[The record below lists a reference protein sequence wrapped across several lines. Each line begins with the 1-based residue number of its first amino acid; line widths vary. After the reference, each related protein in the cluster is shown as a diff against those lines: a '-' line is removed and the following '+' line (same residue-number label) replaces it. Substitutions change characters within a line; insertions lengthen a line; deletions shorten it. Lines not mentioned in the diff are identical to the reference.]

1 MYFIHPEILW
11 GLLALLIPLII
22 HLFNFRRYRKLPFSN
37 IEFLRNITRQTRKQ
51 NKLKHLIILLLRMG
65 AVALIVLAFASPRL
79 RSKGKNINSK
89 VKAIFID
96 NSFSMMAEGETGM
109 LFENARRMADDL
121 VKNLGRDQ
129 RYLLQT
135 NDYTSGKK
143 LLNRDEILKEID
155 HLKVTPSTRLLSSVN
170 QRRRKLLNKFNGVDS
185 YWFSDFQQNSTGFRQ
200 FAVDSTDNYYFFPL
214 EQVQNKN
221 IYIDSCYFTKPLVL
235 PGKQAEMKVVL
246 VNTSAAAYEKVLLT
260 LVIDGVQR
268 AVTGVDLPAFK
279 TVVVSLSFTTR
290 NSGWQAGK
298 LTIEDYPVTF
308 DDNLYFTFQVNSRIK
323 VLDIFSENPNIYLA
337 TFYGADTIFSYHAKS
352 YLQLDPATFSGY
364 SLIVIDELPE
374 VTSGLSD
381 ALMQFVKQ
389 GGNLLFI
396 PSRDDN
402 PAAINRF
409 LKPWQMG
416 SFISS
421 DTVSTRVKG
430 IKMSDRLFKEGL
442 TRVPDNAA
450 LPKLSFHYKMQH
462 RAASS
467 SVSLLSLLN
476 GDDFLVRKNSG
487 EGSIYVL
494 TAPINKQITDFALNP
509 LFASVMYGLA
519 LTADKK
525 TNLFYYMGNDEK
537 VVLPLN
543 TSSEGDNTITLKQQN
558 SQYSFIPGQHHRAG
572 KTVLQLYDGISVAGI
587 YQAVESDSVL
597 SLLAFNYNRKES
609 DMHFFNRQM
618 LDSVLQNSPLKHYTV
633 LDGKINNVREVINQQ
648 QKGAQFWKLFI
659 IFAALLLL
667 AEVMMLRWWK

>member
-37 IEFLRNITRQTRKQ
+37 IEFLKNITRQTRKQ
-51 NKLKHLIILLLRMG
+51 NKLKHLIVLLLRMG
-65 AVALIVLAFASPRL
+65 AVGLVVLAFANPRL
-79 RSKGKNINSK
+79 KSRDKTFNSK

-96 NSFSMMAEGETGM
+96 NSFSMMAEGESGM
-109 LFENARRMADDL
+109 LFENARRLAGDL
-121 VKNLGRDQ
+121 VKNSGRDQ

-135 NDYTSGKK
+135 NDYTSGKQ
-143 LLNRDEILKEID
+143 LLSHDEILKEID
-155 HLKVTPSTRLLSSVN
+155 HLKVTPSTRFLSSVN
-170 QRRRKLLNKFNGVDS
+170 QRQRKLLNRLNGVES
-185 YWFSDFQQNSTGFRQ
+185 YWFSDFQQNSADFRQ
-200 FAVDSTDNYYFFPL
+200 FAVDSTDEYYFFPL

-268 AVTGVDLPAFK
+268 AVTGVDLPAYK
-279 TVVVSLSFTTR
+279 SIEVPLSFTTR

-308 DDNLYFTFQVNSRIK
+308 DDNLYFSFQVNSRIK
-323 VLDIFSENPNIYLA
+323 VLDIFSEKPNAYLA
-337 TFYGADTIFSYHAKS
+337 AFYSADTIFSYHAKS
-352 YLQLDPATFSGY
+352 YLQLDPAAFSGY

-381 ALMQFVKQ
+381 ALMQFVRQ

-396 PSRDDN
+396 PSRGDD
-402 PAAINRF
+402 PAADNRF

-416 SFISS
+416 SFIGS
-421 DTVSTRVKG
+421 DTTTTRIKG
-430 IKMSDRLFKEGL
+430 IKISDEVFKVGL
-442 TRVPDNAA
+442 DRVPENVA
-450 LPKLSFHYKMQH
+450 LPSLRFHYKMQH
-462 RAASS
+462 GAASAT
-467 SVSLLSLLN
+467 VSLLSLLN
-476 GDDFLVRKNSG
+476 GDDFLVRKNFG
-487 EGSIYVL
+487 EGTLYVL
-494 TAPINKQITDFALNP
+494 TAPINKRITDFALNP

-519 LTADKK
+519 ITTGKK
-525 TNLFYYMGNDEK
+525 ANLFYYMGNDEK
-537 VVLPLN
+537 VVLPVN
-543 TSSEGDNTITLKQQN
+543 TSSGGDNTITLKQQN
-558 SQYSFIPGQHHRAG
+558 GQYSFIPGQHQQAG
-572 KTVLQLYDGISVAGI
+572 KTVLQLYDGIFKAGI
-587 YQAVESDSVL
+587 YQAVENDSIL
-597 SLLAFNYNRKES
+597 GLLAFNYNRKES
-609 DMHFFNRQM
+609 DMRFLNRKM
-618 LDSVLQNSPLKHYTV
+618 LDSVLSESPLKHYTV

-648 QKGAQFWKLFI
+648 QKGARFWKLFI

-667 AEVMMLRWWK
+667 TEVMMLRWWK

>member
-37 IEFLRNITRQTRKQ
+37 IEFLKNITRQTRKQ
-51 NKLKHLIILLLRMG
+51 NKLKHLIVLLLRMG
-65 AVALIVLAFASPRL
+65 AVALVVLAFANPRL
-79 RSKGKNINSK
+79 KSRDRAFNSK

-96 NSFSMMAEGETGM
+96 NSFSMMAEGESGM
-109 LFENARRMADDL
+109 LFENARRLAGGL
-121 VKNLGRDQ
+121 VKNSGRDQ

-135 NDYTSGKK
+135 NDYTSGKQ
-143 LLNRDEILKEID
+143 LLSRDEILKEID
-155 HLKVTPSTRLLSSVN
+155 HLKVTPSTRFLSSVN
-170 QRRRKLLNKFNGVDS
+170 QRQRKLLNKLNGVES
-185 YWFSDFQQNSTGFRQ
+185 YWFSDFQQNSANFQQ
-200 FAVDSTDNYYFFPL
+200 FAVDSTDEYYFFPL

-268 AVTGVDLPAFK
+268 AVTGVDLPAYK
-279 TVVVSLSFTTR
+279 TIEVPLSFTTR

-323 VLDIFSENPNIYLA
+323 VLDIFSEKPNAYLA
-337 TFYGADTIFSYHAKS
+337 AFYSADTIFSYHAKS

-396 PSRDDN
+396 PSRGDD
-402 PAAINRF
+402 PEADNRF

-421 DTVSTRVKG
+421 DTTTTRVKG
-430 IKMSDRLFKEGL
+430 IKISDEVFKVGL
-442 TRVPDNAA
+442 DRVPENVA
-450 LPKLSFHYKMQH
+450 LPALRFHYKMQH
-462 RAASS
+462 GAASAT
-467 SVSLLSLLN
+467 VSLLSLLN
-476 GDDFLVRKNSG
+476 GDDFLVRKNFG
-487 EGSIYVL
+487 EGTLYVL

-519 LTADKK
+519 ITTGKK
-525 TNLFYYMGNDEK
+525 ANLFYYMGNDEK
-537 VVLPLN
+537 VVLPVN
-543 TSSEGDNTITLKQQN
+543 TSSGGDNTITLKQQN
-558 SQYSFIPGQHHRAG
+558 SQYSFIPGQHQQAG
-572 KTVLQLYDGISVAGI
+572 KTVLQLYDGISNAGI
-587 YQAVESDSVL
+587 YQAVENDSIL
-597 SLLAFNYNRKES
+597 GLLAFNYNRKES
-609 DMHFFNRQM
+609 DMRFFNRQM
-618 LDSVLQNSPLKHYTV
+618 LDSVLPNSPLKHYTV

-648 QKGAQFWKLFI
+648 QKGARFWKLFI
-659 IFAALLLL
+659 IFAAWLLL
-667 AEVMMLRWWK
+667 AEVLILRWWK